1 MARLGLLL
9 LVCWFVYSAA
19 SLVSVRYQ
27 QRLLYVDL
35 GRAQAVE
42 NELGIDWRYL
52 QLERAKLTTNARIQQ
67 VTTQKLNMQIPHIGQ
82 IIYIKD
88 SELANSPAS
97 PATQQSNQ

>member
-9 LVCWFVYSAA
+9 LVGWFAYSAI

-88 SELANSPAS
+88 SELVNNLAS
-97 PATQQSNQ
+97 PAAQQSNQ

>member
-1 MARLGLLL
+1 MARLGVLL
-9 LVCWFVYSAA
+9 LVCWFGYSAV

-67 VTTQKLNMQIPHIGQ
+67 VTTQKLNMQIPDIEQ

-88 SELANSPAS
+88 SELAQNPAS
-97 PATQQSNQ
+97 PATQLSSQ

>member
-9 LVCWFVYSAA
+9 LVGRFAYSAI

-97 PATQQSNQ
+97 SATQQSNQ